1 MREVQN
7 LETNSL
13 YGLRIRYSIV
23 DGKVRLSL
31 LSQSGELLLK
41 DQQSIEIYPQTLLF
55 SSDGHQWTVSDH
67 RGCKIF
73 DNSFSFSSIPLLM
86 GEDRYIMQ
94 KNHHFGLKDIQGN
107 ELIPCQFE
115 AVLDWNDDY
124 IAFENQ
130 GKVCLYNHLGQQL
143 LKAKYNSIHILGE
156 DLFEVERKGRRA
168 LYHADLGFISPYDHF
183 HFTLFHSGIGG
194 YHLKDKEWGLIDA
207 TGRRIVVPELEEL
220 EYLDHGIFVFRFEED
235 RWGVIDDSQKVI
247 FPPRYQWISS
257 LGWGYLTLS
266 LKSRI
271 ALVDIHGN
279 QILPFQFK
287 QIQSLDGRNFLCR
300 DEEGYQFYD
309 EEGDLMFE
317 EFFQHAT
324 PFLNGVAQIFKKEGS
339 YLLGEDGSLLFAG
352 ELLKQPQALII

>member
-1 MREVQN
+1 MRQVQH
-7 LETNSL
+7 LESNSL
-13 YGLRIRYSIV
+13 YSLRIRYNVV

-31 LSQSGELLLK
+31 LKQNGDVLLEN
-41 DQQSIEIYPQTLLF
+41 QQSIEIYPQTVLY
-55 SSDGHQWTVSDH
+55 STDGREWVISDH
-67 RGCKIF
+67 DGRELF
-73 DNSFSFSSIPLLM
+73 DRHFDFSTLPLLM
-86 GEDRYIMQ
+86 GQDRYIMQ
-94 KNHHFGLKDIQGN
+94 NRQLFGLENLQGDS
-107 ELIPCQFE
+107 LIPCQFD
-115 AVLDWNDDY
+115 AVLDWNEEY

-130 GKVCLYNHLGQQL
+130 GKACLYNRKGQQL
-143 LKAKYNSIHILGE
+143 LKAKYNNIHILGE
-156 DLFEVERKGRRA
+156 DLFEVERKGKRA
-168 LYHADLGFISPYDHF
+168 LYHKDLGFITPYDQF
-183 HFTLFHSGIGG
+183 YFTLFHAGIGG
-194 YHLKDKEWGLIDA
+194 YHLQNKEWGLIDA
-207 TGRRIVVPELEEL
+207 TGRRIIVPELEEL

-271 ALVDIHGN
+271 ALVDIHGK
-279 QILPFQFK
+279 QILPFQFN

-300 DEEGYQFYD
+300 DEVGYQFYD

-317 EFFQHAT
+317 DYFQHAT

-339 YLLGEDGSLLFAG
+339 YLLGEDGSLLFAA